1 MKPQATTKQIENTT
15 FVLSFILLTFR
26 NLAYIQGIQLESCL
40 EKLWVWWIKTAII
53 LHWHYCLK
61 NVQK

>member
-53 LHWHYCLK
+53 LH
-61 NVQK
+61 